1 MAVGKPSNSPESGD
15 SACGKTCLLDT
26 WENDRYE
33 ETPYRPT
40 VFHTTMKQ
48 MEVPDR
54 PGETFIM
61 SMWDTAGQE
70 EYVHARTIAYPNTHV
85 LLIAFDVSNHA
96 SLDNVKEVWSKE
108 LERPELVDVP
118 VGV

>member
-1 MAVGKPSNSPESGD
+1 MSGD

-26 WENDRYE
+26 WENDRYKE
-33 ETPYRPT
+33 SPYRPT

-48 MEVPDR
+48 MTRPDR

-70 EYVHARTIAYPNTHV
+70 DYVHARTISYPNTNV
-85 LLIAFDVSNHA
+85 LLIAFDISRPD
-96 SLDNVKEVWSKE
+96 SLVNVKEVWSKE
-108 LERPELVDVP
+108 LERPELTDVP
-118 VGV
+118 VGVR